1 MRKRQR
7 KRQRMSGGKKKK
19 GGRALITFI
28 DSLPDTGGEPARG
41 VPKSRIV
48 VPTNYLVEFV
58 LLYF

>member
-28 DSLPDTGGEPARG
+28 DSLPDIGRE
-41 VPKSRIV
+41 KSR
-48 VPTNYLVEFV
+48 EKGRKMG
-58 LLYF
+58 LLFSAT